1 MTQVPTVRGPVD
13 ASALGA
19 TLMHEHVFVR
29 NPELEANYP
38 FPEWDEEAMLAT
50 ARAGLTELAGKG
62 IATFVDLTVLG
73 LGRYV
78 PRIQRLA
85 EGLPMNI
92 VVATGYYTAKDL
104 PPYFHTHG
112 PGRRI
117 DMPDPLEAMFLR
129 DLTEGIGDTGV
140 KAGVIKVVTDEFGI
154 TPDVERVLRAAA
166 RAHLETGALI
176 STHTNVAYETGRLQ
190 QDFFR
195 EQGVDPGR
203 VVIGHS
209 GDSTDLDYLRGLMDN
224 GSTLGMDRFGS
235 VAYLPDD
242 DRVATIVTLCE
253 QGYADRMTLSHDAG
267 FYSVNT
273 EPSFR
278 AKNTPD
284 WHHAHISDNILPEL
298 RRRGV
303 TEEQIT
309 QMMVTNPARLLPA
322 STGR

>member
-13 ASALGA
+13 ASELGA

-38 FPEWDEEAMLAT
+38 FPEWDEEKMLAT

-73 LGRYV
+73 LGRDV
-78 PRIQRLA
+78 ARIQRLA
-85 EGLPMNI
+85 DGLPMNI

-104 PPYFHTHG
+104 PPYFHNHG

-117 DMPDPLEAMFLR
+117 DMPDPLDAMFLR

-140 KAGVIKVVTDEFGI
+140 KAAVIKVVTDEFGI
-154 TPDVERVLRAAA
+154 TPDVERVLHAAA

-176 STHTNVAYETGRLQ
+176 STHTNVAHETGRMQ

-195 EQGVDPGR
+195 KQGVDPSR
-203 VVIGHS
+203 VLIGHS
-209 GDSTDLDYLRGLMDN
+209 GDSTDLDYLRALMDN

-242 DRVATIVTLCE
+242 DRVRTIATLCE
-253 QGYADRMTLSHDAG
+253 QGYADRMTLSHDAA

-278 AKNTPD
+278 AKHTPD
-284 WHHAHISDNILPEL
+284 WHHHHISDNIIPAL
-298 RRRGV
+298 RRHGV
-303 TEEQIT
+303 SEEQIT
-309 QMMVTNPARLLPA
+309 QMMVANPARLLPA